1 MRPVFVSPA
10 GAGEW
15 SLLIRVQPGARKS
28 EFSGVRD
35 GRLCIRIAA
44 PAVENKANKLLTAFV
59 AEALALRS
67 AKVSLLSG
75 ESGRQKR
82 LLVLAEE
89 EPDWSRLSS

>member
-1 MRPVFVSPA
+1 M
-10 GAGEW
+10 
-15 SLLIRVQPGARKS
+15 
-28 EFSGVRD
+28 RD